1 MTDISGILK
10 NNSGDTLALTTITLT
25 ETDSKQTLVT
35 TTDTGGSYYFS
46 VPTGTW
52 RITIQQPGTPPKD
65 IGMMEI
71 DSSTQ
76 EGALEKYITSLQPST
91 LDIQVL
97 SFMRGLVSQA
107 ERAAAE
113 AVVGIKGIDDG
124 VKASQEAAAQAKQAK
139 EEALKIVGNGKPGAS
154 AYEFWVS
161 QQPPGSDTSEAAY
174 LAFQKGRPGAD
185 GKSAYE
191 IWAEQQPTGSDKS
204 ETAYLAFQKGRP
216 GADGKS
222 AYEIWVEQQPTGS
235 DTSMSAYMKFQE
247 GKTASGTDD
256 VKKTDIP
263 AYLTREKVEYGGSL
277 RKLIAD
283 GKEGIFPV
291 DNNSAIVDMP
301 ESADYGGSVH
311 VRKISDGVFTQD
323 VTLNNGNMWT
333 RTSNSEGMTDWMPVA
348 TLRPYNR
355 PTETDNNPWDYPGS
369 YGLVCVKAGVDVAG
383 SGDSTQDPAVTVIY
397 PTILD
402 GVNLQPVCLSVTPNG
417 VSYSV
422 LNYELS
428 GTWELHSFVDYNTAN
443 RSIVL
448 ALRVR

>member
-1 MTDISGILK
+1 
-10 NNSGDTLALTTITLT
+10 
-25 ETDSKQTLVT
+25 
-35 TTDTGGSYYFS
+35 
-46 VPTGTW
+46 
-52 RITIQQPGTPPKD
+52 
-65 IGMMEI
+65 
-71 DSSTQ
+71 
-76 EGALEKYITSLQPST
+76 
-91 LDIQVL
+91 
-97 SFMRGLVSQA
+97 SQA
-107 ERAAAE
+107 
-113 AVVGIKGIDDG
+113 
-124 VKASQEAAAQAKQAK
+124 AAAQAKQAK

-161 QQPPGSDTSEAAY
+161 QQPPDSDTSEAAY

-191 IWAEQQPTGSDKS
+191 IWTEQQP
-204 ETAYLAFQKGRP
+204 A
-216 GADGKS
+216 
-222 AYEIWVEQQPTGS
+222 GS
-235 DTSMSAYMKFQE
+235 DTSMTAYMKFQE
-247 GKTASGTDD
+247 GKTAASGTDD

-263 AYLTREKVEYGGSL
+263 AYLTREKVGYGGSL
-277 RKLIAD
+277 GKLIAD

-301 ESADYGGSVH
+301 ESSDYGGSVH

-402 GVNLQPVCLSVTPNG
+402 GANLQPVCLSVTPNG

-448 ALRVR
+448 AFRTK

>member
-1 MTDISGILK
+1 AAQSATESA
-10 NNSGDTLALTTITLT
+10 NSATRAEQAASAAAADAVAQAVPEAARQIRT
-25 ETDSKQTLVT
+25 E
-35 TTDTGGSYYFS
+35 
-46 VPTGTW
+46 
-52 RITIQQPGTPPKD
+52 I
-65 IGMMEI
+65 
-71 DSSTQ
+71 
-76 EGALEKYITSLQPST
+76 
-91 LDIQVL
+91 
-97 SFMRGLVSQA
+97 QA
-107 ERAAAE
+107 EVTRAENSATAAATSE
-113 AVVGIKGIDDG
+113 AN
-124 VKASQEAAAQAKQAK
+124 AATSAQQSA
-139 EEALKIVGNGKPGAS
+139 EALKAAQEIAKTPG
-154 AYEFWVS
+154 
-161 QQPPGSDTSEAAY
+161 P
-174 LAFQKGRPGAD
+174 KGD
-185 GKSAYE
+185 
-191 IWAEQQPTGSDKS
+191 
-204 ETAYLAFQKGRP
+204 P

-222 AYEIWVEQQPTGS
+222 AYEIWVEQQPAGS

-263 AYLTREKVEYGGSL
+263 AYLTREKVGYGGSL
-277 RKLIAD
+277 GKLIAD

-301 ESADYGGSVH
+301 ESSDYGGSVH

-383 SGDSTQDPAVTVIY
+383 SGDSTQDPAATVIY

-402 GVNLQPVCLSVTPNG
+402 GTNLQPVCLSVTPNG

-448 ALRVR
+448 AFRTK

>member
-1 MTDISGILK
+1 DSGAK
-10 NNSGDTLALTTITLT
+10 GD
-25 ETDSKQTLVT
+25 
-35 TTDTGGSYYFS
+35 
-46 VPTGTW
+46 
-52 RITIQQPGTPPKD
+52 PGPKGD
-65 IGMMEI
+65 
-71 DSSTQ
+71 
-76 EGALEKYITSLQPST
+76 
-91 LDIQVL
+91 
-97 SFMRGLVSQA
+97 
-107 ERAAAE
+107 
-113 AVVGIKGIDDG
+113 
-124 VKASQEAAAQAKQAK
+124 
-139 EEALKIVGNGKPGAS
+139 PGAKGD
-154 AYEFWVS
+154 
-161 QQPPGSDTSEAAY
+161 PGP
-174 LAFQKGRPGAD
+174 KGDPGAD

-191 IWAEQQPTGSDKS
+191 IWT
-204 ETAYLAFQKGRP
+204 
-216 GADGKS
+216 
-222 AYEIWVEQQPTGS
+222 EQQPTGS
-235 DTSMSAYMKFQE
+235 DTSMTAYMKFQE
-247 GKTASGTDD
+247 GKTAASGTDD

-263 AYLTREKVEYGGSL
+263 AYLTREKVGYGGSL
-277 RKLIAD
+277 GKLIAD

-301 ESADYGGSVH
+301 ESSDYGGSVH

-402 GVNLQPVCLSVTPNG
+402 GANLQPVCLSVTRNG

-448 ALRVR
+448 AFRTK